1 MGEDIM
7 AEVAGLVATFFL
19 EEEEGLVDLVFFF
32 LVDVDDAPVLGV
44 PDFLKDLE
52 VFALRILLVM
62 GVWCVNS

>member
-19 EEEEGLVDLVFFF
+19 EEEGLVDLVFFF

-44 PDFLKDLE
+44 PAFLKDLE